1 MAYKLTINGYSPP
14 AVTRSGYSVTKNK
27 IWSSNT
33 GRGAT
38 GKMLGDII
46 ATKYTIRAQW
56 NKLTQSQLI
65 ALENAIGSKA
75 FFSVTFVNEKGAHT
89 TKTFYSADPTY
100 TTKKFVNGV
109 AVFENVSIELIEQ

>member
-56 NKLTQSQLI
+56 NKLTQSQLT

-75 FFSVTFVNEKGAHT
+75 FFSVTFVNEKGVQT

>member
-1 MAYKLTINGYSPP
+1 MAYKLTINGYTPP
-14 AVTRSGYSVTKNK
+14 AVTKSGYSVTKNK

-56 NKLTQSQLI
+56 NKLTQSQLTS
-65 ALENAIGSKA
+65 LENAIGTNA
-75 FFSVTFVNEKGAHT
+75 FFSVTFVNEKGVQT

-100 TTKKFVNGV
+100 TTKKYINGV

>member
-1 MAYKLTINGYSPP
+1 M
-14 AVTRSGYSVTKNK
+14 TKNK

-56 NKLTQSQLI
+56 NKLTQSQLT
-65 ALENAIGSKA
+65 ALENAIGSDA
-75 FFSVTFVNEKGAHT
+75 FFSVTFVNEKGVQT

-100 TTKKFVNGV
+100 TTKKYVNGV
-109 AVFENVSIELIEQ
+109 AIYENVSIELIEQ

>member
-1 MAYKLTINGYSPP
+1 
-14 AVTRSGYSVTKNK
+14 
-27 IWSSNT
+27 
-33 GRGAT
+33 
-38 GKMLGDII
+38 MLGDII

-100 TTKKFVNGV
+100 TTKKFVDDV

>member
-56 NKLTQSQLI
+56 NKLTQSQLT

-75 FFSVTFVNEKGAHT
+75 FFSAR
-89 TKTFYSADPTY
+89 YCS
-100 TTKKFVNGV
+100 
-109 AVFENVSIELIEQ
+109 VFFF